1 VPSCKLPSSNVTIRS
16 GRKRNGDEEEEEE
29 DLGPPFNGSLAAS
42 AGEVNVRVT
51 AVDVELYM

>member
-1 VPSCKLPSSNVTIRS
+1 VPNCKLPSSNVTIRS
-16 GRKRNGDEEEEEE
+16 GRKRNGDEEEEE

-51 AVDVELYM
+51 AVDVEFYI